1 MLPLFVAATPSYFTE
16 FALYC
21 TAMHGVLVA
30 VFLLNNVVLSK
41 LIHQLAHEIYKR
53 PHLG

>member
-30 VFLLNNVVLSK
+30 LERKV
-41 LIHQLAHEIYKR
+41 QLR
-53 PHLG
+53 LQLP